1 MFLSNNNMK
10 WINTLVFSVL
20 VLTSGKVQAQ
30 ESFTLTLDQAR
41 DYALQYNKTLLTAKD
56 QVASAKLQYWSA
68 LAQGLPQINGSVDF
82 MTYFNYEM
90 EFNFGSS
97 EGGTAFDPTN
107 PALDAGDFVVLDA
120 LNGMFGSS
128 EPIIMDNQMSAAAQV
143 SQLLFNGQYWVGLQ
157 TANIARRLADQSVVM
172 NELDVKESITNSYF
186 TTLVTE
192 QNLRIL
198 GENLNNLNTMLEHT
212 TNMYKAGVAEETDVD
227 QLKIT
232 VSQLKNSQKSLERA
246 VQLNYNML
254 RFQLGVAPDADIKL
268 ADNLEQ
274 VMTRINPQTAL
285 DPSFNVANNINYQ
298 MVENQTLISKKQ
310 VDMQSWAFAPT
321 ISGFYSYTKK
331 IITTGFDMT
340 PNHLAGVT
348 ATVPIF
354 SSGMRAAQL
363 SNAKVNH
370 NIAIRNQEMVK
381 EQLEIQKNQL
391 LYNYESAFENFNTQK
406 ENVEVANRVL
416 KNIQNK
422 YKEGMVSSLDL
433 TQANTNYLSA
443 ESNYLSALLT
453 LLQAQT
459 ALEKLYNNI

>member
-1 MFLSNNNMK
+1 MFLSNINMK

-20 VLTSGKVQAQ
+20 LLTAGKLPAQ

-41 DYALQYNKTLLTAKD
+41 DYALQHNKTLLNAKD
-56 QVASAKLQYWSA
+56 QVTSAKLQYRSA
-68 LAQGLPQINGSVDF
+68 LAQGLPQINGTVDF

-90 EFNFGSS
+90 EFSFGSS
-97 EGGTAFDPTN
+97 EGGNGFDPTN

-143 SQLLFNGQYWVGLQ
+143 SQLIFNGQYWVGLQ
-157 TANIARRLADQSVVM
+157 TAKIARRLADQSVVM

-192 QNLRIL
+192 QNLRII

-227 QLKIT
+227 QLRIT

-254 RFQLGVAPDADIKL
+254 RFQLGVAPDADIEL
-268 ADNLEQ
+268 ADNLDQ
-274 VMTRINPQTAL
+274 VMTRINPQTAM
-285 DPSFNVANNINYQ
+285 DPSFNITNNINYQ
-298 MVENQTLISKKQ
+298 MMENQTLISKKQ

-340 PNHLAGVT
+340 PNHLAGLT

-354 SSGMRAAQL
+354 SSGQRMAQL

-370 NIAIRNQEMVK
+370 SIARRNQEMVK

-459 ALEKLYNNI
+459 ALEKLYNHI